1 MLILKGGKEWFTVE
15 KLNRFPMRVTFPRND
30 DDDANSKRKEP
41 DWVLDLSSR
50 LTQKYIH
57 KRCLQLIND
66 GRYEDVKAIQDEF
79 IVEDT

>member
-1 MLILKGGKEWFTVE
+1 MAKSGLRLK

-30 DDDANSKRKEP
+30 DDDASSKRKEP

-79 IVEDT
+79 IVEET

>member
-1 MLILKGGKEWFTVE
+1 MAKSGLRLK

-50 LTQKYIH
+50 LTQKYIQ

-79 IVEDT
+79 IVEET

>member
-1 MLILKGGKEWFTVE
+1 MAKSGLRLK
-15 KLNRFPMRVTFPRND
+15 KLNRFPMKVTFPRND

-50 LTQKYIH
+50 LTQKYIQ

-79 IVEDT
+79 IVEET

>member
-1 MLILKGGKEWFTVE
+1 MAKSGLRLK

-50 LTQKYIH
+50 LTQKYIQ

>member
-1 MLILKGGKEWFTVE
+1 
-15 KLNRFPMRVTFPRND
+15 MRVTFPRND

-41 DWVLDLSSR
+41 DWVLDLSNR
-50 LTQKYIH
+50 LTQKYIQ

>member
-1 MLILKGGKEWFTVE
+1 MAKSGLRLK

-57 KRCLQLIND
+57 KRCLRLIND

>member
-1 MLILKGGKEWFTVE
+1 MAKSGLRLK

-79 IVEDT
+79 IVEET

>member
-1 MLILKGGKEWFTVE
+1 MAKSGLRLK

-50 LTQKYIH
+50 LTQKYIQ

-79 IVEDT
+79 IVEDA

>member
-1 MLILKGGKEWFTVE
+1 MAKSGLRLK
-15 KLNRFPMRVTFPRND
+15 RMND